1 MSSDSD
7 VESTKENHLG
17 DETTVRKS
25 DDDDVAVA
33 RVRGTHDVPID
44 EPEWLPMGIG
54 SDQHPAPVDHLAVAL
69 VSCQVEVLDQA
80 LQKARVEEYDIR
92 ARAEIDELGTG
103 NAPGGMPA
111 NTSHIIEHID
121 IDLTVET
128 TAEFESS
135 VRRCLEVYDDG
146 CIVGQS
152 YRAGI
157 EYTPRTNVELRD

>member
-7 VESTKENHLG
+7 AESTKENHLG
-17 DETTVRKS
+17 DVTTVEKS
-25 DDDDVAVA
+25 SGDEIATA
-33 RVRGTHDVPID
+33 SVRDTHEVPID
-44 EPEWLPMGIG
+44 EPEWLPMDVG
-54 SDQHPAPVDHLAVAL
+54 SDRHPAPVDHLVVAL

-80 LQKARVEEYDIR
+80 LQKARVEEYEIS

-103 NAPGGMPA
+103 DAPDGMPA
-111 NTSHIIEHID
+111 NTAQIIEHID

-128 TAEFESS
+128 TVEFESN
-135 VRRCLEVYDDG
+135 VRRCLDTYDQG

-157 EYTPRTNVELRD
+157 EYTPHTDIELRE